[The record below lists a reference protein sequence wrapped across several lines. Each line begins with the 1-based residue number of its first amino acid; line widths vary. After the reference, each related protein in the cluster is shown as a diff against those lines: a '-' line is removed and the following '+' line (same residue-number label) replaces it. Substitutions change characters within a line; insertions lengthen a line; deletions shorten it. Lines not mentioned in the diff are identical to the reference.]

1 MIMFFF
7 PMANW
12 DFQLLV
18 QLDAQ
23 HFSFAI
29 THKRCNEVWIAEQI
43 HELLAAYRRPT
54 INKEYQLDITLRSS
68 NIDGEILHTYLS
80 LSWAS

>member
-1 MIMFFF
+1 
-7 PMANW
+7 MANW

-23 HFSFAI
+23 HFSFVI

-43 HELLAAYRRPT
+43 HELLAAYRRPN
-54 INKEYQLDITLRSS
+54 IDGYKLDITLRSS

-80 LSWAS
+80 LLGILMGKSLK